1 MMILDKWVE
10 TAYSL
15 GASDL
20 HLETDTPV
28 VARIR
33 GDLQT
38 VGGVVAGERLL
49 QAGQDLLGVEGSAQF
64 TARGSADI
72 SLTISASRCRARF
85 LRTVRGIAIA
95 IRLLPPSVKDLSA
108 CNLHPDLRRL
118 IDAPPDLLLIS
129 GPT

>member
-10 TAYSL
+10 TARSL

-38 VGGVVAGERLL
+38 VGRVAAGEGLV
-49 QAGQDLLGVEGSAQF
+49 QAGQDLLGVEGWAQF

-72 SLTISASRCRARF
+72 SLTISGSRC
-85 LRTVRGIAIA
+85 
-95 IRLLPPSVKDLSA
+95 PPSKISA
-108 CNLHPDLRRL
+108 HATYTRTC
-118 IDAPPDLLLIS
+118 A
-129 GPT
+129 G